1 MCSIQSNELVLP
13 LDWDQAARL
22 RIISVDRSTSRSALP
37 HPSFHEG
44 QALCLPEIV
53 TFYEPVDVAS
63 EMMHLRELDEI
74 AYMFE
79 GLGYI
84 LSASFKGRM
93 ALGSP
98 TSPPLRLLVL
108 AGIQTKIVKTGRYDC
123 RGWTEFT
130 EGTLVDKMPRLDT
143 LRLSDLELESARI
156 DSLFKSG
163 KLCCLQL
170 FWDEIRK
177 TRHDNHKE
185 TTLRV
190 FRMSDCLRHNC
201 IRMPNTQV
209 LYTGSTYPPLSNQV
223 SFTLDIGMLHLRS
236 PAGSRRLRLRVFI
249 PLHELL
255 CDPDEC
261 LEIDALLELWDNY
274 ELCYYAQDSLREP

>member
-1 MCSIQSNELVLP
+1 MQNVESLLVHFYKTGSFCSK
-13 LDWDQAARL
+13 
-22 RIISVDRSTSRSALP
+22 
-37 HPSFHEG
+37 
-44 QALCLPEIV
+44 
-53 TFYEPVDVAS
+53 
-63 EMMHLRELDEI
+63 LRELDEI
-74 AYMFE
+74 SYMFE

-93 ALGSP
+93 AFGSP

-108 AGIQTKIVKTGRYDC
+108 AGIQTVGNDLEVFLLRLSQLRSLGPINIRLSTSLSAQKIVKTGRYDC

-130 EGTLVDKMPRLDT
+130 EGTLVDKMPRLDI

-190 FRMSDCLRHNC
+190 FRMSECLRHNR

-209 LYTGSTYPPLSNQV
+209 LDTGSTYLPLSNQV
-223 SFTLDIGMLHLRS
+223 SFTLDIGMLYLRS
-236 PAGSRRLRLRVFI
+236 PAGARWLRLRYFT
-249 PLHELL
+249 PLVGIDGCRMSLNHLQPL
-255 CDPDEC
+255 RDEFGPPN
-261 LEIDALLELWDNY
+261 I
-274 ELCYYAQDSLREP
+274 

>member
-1 MCSIQSNELVLP
+1 MIATNSSFFFQLMQNVESLLVHFYKTGSFCSK
-13 LDWDQAARL
+13 
-22 RIISVDRSTSRSALP
+22 
-37 HPSFHEG
+37 
-44 QALCLPEIV
+44 
-53 TFYEPVDVAS
+53 
-63 EMMHLRELDEI
+63 LRELDEI

-108 AGIQTKIVKTGRYDC
+108 AGIQTVRNDLEACLLRLPQLRSLGLINIGLSISLSAQKIVKTGRYDC

-130 EGTLVDKMPRLDT
+130 EGTLVDKMPRLHT

-209 LYTGSTYPPLSNQV
+209 LDTGSTYLPLSNQV
-223 SFTLDIGMLHLRS
+223 SFTLDIGMLYLRS
-236 PAGSRRLRLRVFI
+236 PAGARWLRLRYFT
-249 PLHELL
+249 PLVG
-255 CDPDEC
+255 
-261 LEIDALLELWDNY
+261 IDG
-274 ELCYYAQDSLREP
+274 CRMSLNHLQPLRNEFGPPNI